1 MGRGLMKLPG
11 IRPVLALASMLV
23 LMQAL
28 TIIMQAK
35 WLAQAITALFD
46 GATVSSQYP
55 VLLLFLA
62 AFSARYALS
71 FWLQLVTTSYAEK
84 TGTNLRREMTE
95 QWFRLGPRYAKTE
108 GTGHLVTLARE
119 GVSQYKTY
127 LELFIPRML
136 GMGFTPVVI
145 LLYVFKLDTMS
156 GIILMLTLPILIVFM
171 ILIGLATQRKIDGQ
185 FKSYKALANHFVDTL
200 RGLETLKTLGQSKA
214 HEGSIMRVS
223 QRYRKA
229 TMSTLRMAFLSS
241 FALDFFTMLSVAS
254 VAVGLGLRLTEGHM
268 ALFPALTVLILAP
281 EYFLPVRMLGADY
294 HATLDG
300 KEAGEAIHQVIERG
314 KATEQRQ
321 NEAYA
326 AIADYAE
333 MLDENVSGNGEGD
346 GNGIGIGSRHGND
359 VGVAESMQACP
370 ANLNDLDRR
379 SSSQPHQP
387 VSTSQLRVVFN
398 RDKHG
403 MHLAATATTSSP
415 SATVAMISPSSST
428 SLDLGDSSTS
438 LFSWGEHSRLALTD
452 IQVQHEAKGAYS
464 LQNVTF
470 QLTGLGKI
478 GIIGASGAGK
488 STLIDVLAGF
498 QVPTAGQVLVDGQ
511 HLTPEMLQAWRNQT
525 AAIPQHPYIFSG
537 SIADNIRFYMPEVSD
552 AEVAQVAQVA
562 GLTKLLSSLPKG
574 LHEPIGAGG
583 RQLSGGQEQR
593 VALARALLSERKVL
607 LLDEPTAHLDVETE
621 YELKQ
626 TMLPLFEGKLVFLAT
641 HRLHWMPHMDWI
653 IVMEHG
659 TVAEMGTHQEL
670 LARKGVYY
678 HMIQAQMEAI

>member
-11 IRPVLALASMLV
+11 IRPVLALASALV
-23 LMQAL
+23 LLQAM

-35 WLAQAITALFD
+35 WLAQAITALFE
-46 GATVSSQYP
+46 GAAVSSQYP

-71 FWLQLVTTSYAEK
+71 FWLQLVTTRYAER
-84 TGTNLRREMTE
+84 TGTDLRKQMTE

-136 GMGFTPVVI
+136 GMGFIPVVL

-156 GIILMLTLPILIVFM
+156 GVILMLTLPILIVFM

-185 FKSYKALANHFVDTL
+185 FKSYKALANHFVDAL
-200 RGLETLKTLGQSKA
+200 RGLETLKTLGQSKT
-214 HEGSIMRVS
+214 HEGSIMQVS

-268 ALFPALTVLILAP
+268 SLFPALTVLILAP

-300 KEAGEAIHQVIERG
+300 KEAGEAINQVIERG
-314 KATEQRQ
+314 KAAEQRQ
-321 NEAYA
+321 TEACASALDQAEVLGENE
-326 AIADYAE
+326 
-333 MLDENVSGNGEGD
+333 NGSVS
-346 GNGIGIGSRHGND
+346 S
-359 VGVAESMQACP
+359 
-370 ANLNDLDRR
+370 
-379 SSSQPHQP
+379 
-387 VSTSQLRVVFN
+387 SQLRVVFN

-403 MHLAATATTSSP
+403 MYDVATSS
-415 SATVAMISPSSST
+415 
-428 SLDLGDSSTS
+428 
-438 LFSWGEHSRLALTD
+438 SWGEHSRLALKD
-452 IQVQHEAKGAYS
+452 IQVQHEAEGAYS
-464 LQNVTF
+464 LQDVTF
-470 QLTGLGKI
+470 QLKGLGKI

-498 QVPTAGQVLVDGQ
+498 QLPTAGQVLVNGQ
-511 HLTPEMLQAWRNQT
+511 PLSLERLKAWRSQT

-537 SIADNIRFYMPEVSD
+537 SIADNIRFYMPEASD
-552 AEVAQVAQVA
+552 AEVAQAAQVA
-562 GLTKLLSSLPKG
+562 GLTKLLSSLANG

-593 VALARALLSERKVL
+593 VALARALLSERSVL

-641 HRLHWMPHMDWI
+641 HRLHWMPHMDRI
-653 IVMEHG
+653 IVMDGG
-659 TVAEMGTHQEL
+659 TVAETGTHQEL

-678 HMIQAQMEAI
+678 HMIEAQMEAI

>member
-11 IRPVLALASMLV
+11 IRPVLALASALV
-23 LMQAL
+23 LLQAM

-35 WLAQAITALFD
+35 WLAQAITALFE
-46 GATVSSQYP
+46 GAPVSSQVP

-62 AFSARYALS
+62 AFAARYALS
-71 FWLQLVTTSYAEK
+71 FWLQLVTTRYAER
-84 TGTNLRREMTE
+84 TGTDLRRQMTE

-119 GVSQYKTY
+119 GIAQYKTY

-136 GMGFTPVVI
+136 GTGFTPVII
-145 LLYVFKLDTMS
+145 LFYVFKLDTMS
-156 GIILMLTLPILIVFM
+156 GVILMLTLPILIVFM

-200 RGLETLKTLGQSKA
+200 RGLETLKTLGQSRT
-214 HEGSIMRVS
+214 HEGSIVRVS

-254 VAVGLGLRLTEGHM
+254 VAVGLGLRLTEGNM
-268 ALFPALTVLILAP
+268 LLGPALTVLILAP

-300 KEAGEAIHQVIERG
+300 KEAGEAINKVIERG
-314 KATEQRQ
+314 KAAEQRQ
-321 NEAYA
+321 MEAYA
-326 AIADYAE
+326 GVVHHGEELERGGTGDRVSDHLSSAILHAPSTTYT
-333 MLDENVSGNGEGD
+333 LDKSETTEKSDKSDKLNTASTLDTPETKAPAA
-346 GNGIGIGSRHGND
+346 SR
-359 VGVAESMQACP
+359 
-370 ANLNDLDRR
+370 
-379 SSSQPHQP
+379 
-387 VSTSQLRVVFN
+387 LRVVFN
-398 RDKHG
+398 RDKHE
-403 MHLAATATTSSP
+403 MKLSATSSDHGVHGASP
-415 SATVAMISPSSST
+415 ASLCSA
-428 SLDLGDSSTS
+428 DSSAS
-438 LFSWGEHSRLALTD
+438 VSSWGECSRLALTD
-452 IQVQHEAKGAYS
+452 IQVQHEAEGPYS
-464 LQNVTF
+464 LRDVTF

-488 STLIDVLAGF
+488 STLIDILAGF
-498 QVPTAGQVLVDGQ
+498 QIPTAGQVLVNGR
-511 HLTPEMLQAWRNQT
+511 HLTPELLNAWRSQT

-537 SIADNIRFYMPEVSD
+537 SIADNIRFYLPEASD
-552 AEVAQVAQVA
+552 AEVAQAAQAA
-562 GLTKLLSSLPKG
+562 GLTKLLSSLPGG
-574 LHEPIGAGG
+574 LHEEIGAGG

-593 VALARALLSERKVL
+593 VALARALLSERSVL

-626 TMLPLFEGKLVFLAT
+626 TMLPLFEDKLVFLAT
-641 HRLHWMPHMDWI
+641 HRLHWMPHMDRI
-653 IVMEHG
+653 IVMEGG

-670 LARKGVYY
+670 LARRGAYY